1 MGSKSFFNVFIIFL
15 IENASM
21 VYLKENSRALP
32 TGVIIGTGKQPKVKI
47 APDLELVDLL
57 YRGRKNDNV
66 ERIEV
71 SVISDF
77 FVLYMSADSSF
88 VYLMMDL
95 LWVCMCVFFGLFS
108 LIFCFLT
115 PIFCFELSTFYMYP

>member
-1 MGSKSFFNVFIIFL
+1 
-15 IENASM
+15 M

-47 APDLELVDLL
+47 APDLETVDLL

-77 FVLYMSADSSF
+77 FVLYISADSSF

-115 PIFCFELSTFYMYP
+115 PIFCFELITFYMYP

>member
-1 MGSKSFFNVFIIFL
+1 
-15 IENASM
+15 M

-32 TGVIIGTGKQPKVKI
+32 TGLIIGAGKQPKVKI
-47 APDLELVDLL
+47 APDLETIDLL

-77 FVLYMSADSSF
+77 FISAC
-88 VYLMMDL
+88 LLAHLL
-95 LWVCMCVFFGLFS
+95 LWWCVCFFCTFPLF
-108 LIFCFLT
+108 FCFLI
-115 PIFCFELSTFYMYP
+115 PRFFVELSTFYMYPYMQFH

>member
-1 MGSKSFFNVFIIFL
+1 MGSKTFFNVFIIFL
-15 IENASM
+15 IENANM

-32 TGVIIGTGKQPKVKI
+32 TGVIIGAGKQPKVKI
-47 APDLELVDLL
+47 APDLETVDLL

-77 FVLYMSADSSF
+77 FVLYMFAYSSF
-88 VYLMMDL
+88 VFLMMDL
-95 LWVCMCVFFGLFS
+95 LWVCVCVFFWTVFSHFLFFDTYI
-108 LIFCFLT
+108 LF
-115 PIFCFELSTFYMYP
+115 

>member
-1 MGSKSFFNVFIIFL
+1 
-15 IENASM
+15 M

-32 TGVIIGTGKQPKVKI
+32 TGLIIGAGKQPKVKI
-47 APDLELVDLL
+47 APDLETIDLL

-77 FVLYMSADSSF
+77 FISAC
-88 VYLMMDL
+88 LLAHLL
-95 LWVCMCVFFGLFS
+95 LWWCVCVFFLQISSLF
-108 LIFCFLT
+108 LFFDT
-115 PIFCFELSTFYMYP
+115 